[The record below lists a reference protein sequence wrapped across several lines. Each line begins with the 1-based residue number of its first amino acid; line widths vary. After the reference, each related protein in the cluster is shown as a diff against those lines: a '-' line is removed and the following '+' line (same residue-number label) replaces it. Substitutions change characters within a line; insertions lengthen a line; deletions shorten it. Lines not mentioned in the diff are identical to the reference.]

1 MAVGRP
7 QATAVYK
14 VAKYASQRGI
24 PIIADG
30 GISNVGHIVKALAL
44 GASTAMMGSLVAGTT
59 EAPGEYFFS
68 DGVRLKKYR
77 GMGSL
82 DAMQKHKASA
92 NRYFR
97 LVHMYT
103 YDTLILSI
111 IIIIIHC
118 LIRII
123 ITVDNALLFKYY
135 YLSLDK
141 CFN

>member
-111 IIIIIHC
+111 IIIIHC